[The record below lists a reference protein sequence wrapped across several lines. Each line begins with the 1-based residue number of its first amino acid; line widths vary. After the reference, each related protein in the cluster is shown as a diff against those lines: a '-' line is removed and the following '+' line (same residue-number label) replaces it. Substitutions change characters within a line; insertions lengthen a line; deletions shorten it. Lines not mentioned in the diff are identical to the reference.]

1 MKSHKATTFLFSLFF
16 LPTLAMASSTGLED
30 LISEID
36 IPYQRFVLENGL
48 TLIVHEDHKVPIV
61 AVNVW
66 YHVGS
71 KDESPGRSGFAHLF
85 EHLMFNGSEHFD
97 NDYFQALERV
107 GATDLNGTT
116 NNDRT
121 NYFQNVPTSALD
133 LVCWMESDRMGHMLG
148 AITQEKLDEQRGVV
162 QNEKRQ
168 GENRPYG
175 VTRELIVKN
184 TYPSGHPYS
193 WTVIGSME
201 DLNAAQLEDVREWFR
216 SSYGPNNAVIAIA
229 GDVDAET
236 ALRTVKKYF
245 GNIPAGP
252 PMVQQKVW
260 VAKMTGTHRQTVQDH
275 VPQARIEKVWNVPEW
290 GSADADYLSLVGNVL
305 ASGKTSRLYK
315 RLVYDDQIATD
326 VSASARLREI
336 GGQFRIRATARPG
349 EELAKVEAAIDEE
362 LERFLEKGPTE
373 RELQRVKTQ
382 FLSRF
387 IRGMERV
394 GGFGGKSDILAS
406 NEVYGGRPDYYKTT
420 LQRVGSAQ
428 PDDLTG
434 AAKRWLSDG
443 VYILEVHPFPE
454 FKTTGTD
461 VDRSTL
467 PQPGR
472 PPQPDFPELRRTTL
486 TNGLKVI
493 VSRRSSVPLINFN
506 LLVDAG
512 YAADQD
518 SVPGVASLAMDMLDE
533 GTSRRSALDISEELA
548 NLGAR
553 LRTGSNLDLS
563 TLSLSVLKSELDSS
577 LEIYADVIL
586 NPAFPEQ
593 EFKRLQQERLARIQ
607 REKTNPTDMVLRV
620 FPRLLYGRDHAYGNP
635 FTGSGTEESVSS
647 LTNED
652 LINFYR
658 TWFKPNNATLVVV
671 GDTTLQEIVPK
682 LEEHFQSWQAGPVP
696 AKNLPVVEHRLRS
709 AVYLVNKPA
718 AVQSIIFA
726 THVAPPANNP
736 DEIAID
742 TMNLILGGT
751 FTSRINMN
759 LREDK
764 GWSYGA
770 RSSLYGARGQRPFVV
785 RAPVQTDRTKES
797 IVEILKELREM
808 TANRPPTEE
817 EFVKIRENRILR
829 LPGSWETIAEVG
841 DSIDEIV
848 RYGLPDDYYE
858 TYPEKLRNLK
868 LAQIS
873 VAAQRL
879 IHVDNLV
886 WVIVG
891 DLTKIEKGIRELN
904 LGEIYQVDAD
914 GNPVH

>member
-1 MKSHKATTFLFSLFF
+1 MKSHQATTFLFSLFC

-30 LISEID
+30 MISQID

-216 SSYGPNNAVIAIA
+216 SSYGPNNAVIVIA

-236 ALRTVKKYF
+236 ALRTVEKYF

-252 PMVQQKVW
+252 PVAQQKVW
-260 VAKMTGTHRQTVQDH
+260 IAKMTGTHRQTVQDH

-349 EELAKVEAAIDEE
+349 EELARVEAAIDEE

-382 FLSRF
+382 FMSRF
-387 IRGMERV
+387 IRGIERV
-394 GGFGGKSDILAS
+394 GGFGGKSDILAT

-428 PDDLTG
+428 PADLTR

-461 VDRSTL
+461 VDRSRL
-467 PQPGR
+467 PQPGM
-472 PPQPDFPELRRTTL
+472 PPQPDFPELRRATL
-486 TNGLKVI
+486 SNGLKVI
-493 VSRRSSVPLINFN
+493 VSRRRSVPLINFN

-512 YAADQD
+512 YAADRD

-533 GTSRRSALDISEELA
+533 GTSRRSALEISEELA
-548 NLGAR
+548 HLGAR

-563 TLSLSVLKSELDSS
+563 TLSLSALKSELDSS

-586 NPAFPEQ
+586 NPTFPEQ
-593 EFKRLQQERLARIQ
+593 EFKRLQQEQLARIQ
-607 REKTNPTDMVLRV
+607 REKTTPTQMVLRV
-620 FPRLLYGRDHAYGNP
+620 FPGLLYGRDHAYGNP

-671 GDTTLQEIVPK
+671 GDTTLQEIVPR
-682 LEEHFQSWQAGPVP
+682 LEKHFQPWQAGPVP
-696 AKNLPVVEHRLRS
+696 AKNLPVVEQRLGS

-736 DEIAID
+736 DELAID

-797 IVEILKELREM
+797 IVEILKELRQI
-808 TANRPPTEE
+808 TADRPPTEE

-829 LPGSWETIAEVG
+829 LPGSWETIAAVG
-841 DSIDEIV
+841 NSIADVV
-848 RYGLPDDYYE
+848 RYGLPDDHYE

-868 LAQIS
+868 LAQVS
-873 VAAQRL
+873 EAAQRL
-879 IHVDNLV
+879 IHADRLI

-891 DLTKIEKGIRELN
+891 DLAKIEKGIRELN
-904 LGEIYQVDAD
+904 LGEIYRVDAD
-914 GNPVH
+914 GNPAQ

>member
-1 MKSHKATTFLFSLFF
+1 MKSHKATTFLFSLYC
-16 LPTLAMASSTGLED
+16 LPTLAMASSPGVED
-30 LISEID
+30 MISEID

-116 NNDRT
+116 SNDRT

-133 LVCWMESDRMGHMLG
+133 LASWMESDRMGHMLG

-175 VTRELIVKN
+175 VTRELIVQN
-184 TYPSGHPYS
+184 TYPAGHPYS

-216 SSYGPNNAVIAIA
+216 SYYGPNNAVIAIA
-229 GDVDAET
+229 GDVDPET
-236 ALRTVKKYF
+236 ALSTVNKYF

-252 PMVQQKVW
+252 PVAQQKVW

-275 VPQARIEKVWNVPEW
+275 VPQARLEKVWNIPEW
-290 GSADADYLSLVGNVL
+290 GSADGDYLSLVGNVL

-326 VSASARLREI
+326 VSAFASLREI

-349 EELAKVEAAIDEE
+349 EELARVEAAIDQE
-362 LERFLEKGPTE
+362 LERFLEQGPTE
-373 RELQRVKTQ
+373 RELQRVQTQ

-387 IRGMERV
+387 IRGIERV
-394 GGFGGKSDILAS
+394 GGFGGKSDILAT

-428 PDDLTG
+428 TADLTG

-443 VYILEVHPFPE
+443 VYVLEVHPFPDFE
-454 FKTTGTD
+454 TTGTE
-461 VDRSTL
+461 VDRSRL
-467 PQPGR
+467 PQPGI
-472 PPQPDFPELRRTTL
+472 PPQPDFPELKRTTL
-486 TNGLKVI
+486 ANGLKVI
-493 VSRRSSVPLINFN
+493 VSSRSSVPLINFN

-512 YAADQD
+512 YAADRD

-533 GTSRRSALDISEELA
+533 GTSKRSALEISEELA
-548 NLGAR
+548 HLGAR
-553 LRTGSNLDLS
+553 LRTGSNLDHS
-563 TLSLSVLKSELDSS
+563 SVSLSVLKSELDSS
-577 LEIYADVIL
+577 LELYADVIL
-586 NPAFPEQ
+586 DPAFPEQ
-593 EFKRLQQERLARIQ
+593 EFTRLQKEQLARIQ
-607 REKTNPTDMVLRV
+607 REKTTPTQMGLRV
-620 FPRLLYGRDHAYGNP
+620 FPGLLYGKDHPYGGP
-635 FTGSGTEESVSS
+635 YTGSGTEESVSS

-671 GDTTLQEIVPK
+671 GDTTLEEIVPRLEK
-682 LEEHFQSWQAGPVP
+682 LFQPWQAGPAP

-718 AVQSIIFA
+718 ALQSVIYA
-726 THVAPPANNP
+726 THIAPPASNP

-742 TMNLILGGT
+742 TMNHILGGT

-817 EFVKIRENRILR
+817 EFVKTRENRILR
-829 LPGSWETIAEVG
+829 LPGSWETISAIG
-841 DSIDEIV
+841 NSIAAIV
-848 RYGLPDDYYE
+848 RYGLPDDHYE
-858 TYPEKLRNLK
+858 TYPERLRTLK
-868 LAQIS
+868 LSQIS
-873 VAAQRL
+873 QAAQSL
-879 IHVDNLV
+879 IHADNLV

-891 DLTKIEKGIRELN
+891 DLAKIEEGIRELN
-904 LGEIYQVDAD
+904 LGEVYQVDAD
-914 GNPVH
+914 GNPVQ

>member
-1 MKSHKATTFLFSLFF
+1 MKSHKATTFLFSLFC
-16 LPTLAMASSTGLED
+16 LPTLAMASSTGVED
-30 LISEID
+30 MISEID

-116 NNDRT
+116 SNDRT
-121 NYFQNVPTSALD
+121 NYFQNVPSSALD
-133 LVCWMESDRMGHMLG
+133 LASWMESDRMGHLLG

-175 VTRELIVKN
+175 VAYELIVKN
-184 TYPSGHPYS
+184 TYPAGHPYS

-201 DLNAAQLEDVREWFR
+201 DLNAAKLDDVREWFR
-216 SSYGPNNAVIAIA
+216 SYYGPNNAVIAIA
-229 GDVDAET
+229 GDVDAQT
-236 ALRTVKKYF
+236 ALSTVKRYF

-252 PMVQQKVW
+252 PVARQKVW

-275 VPQARIEKVWNVPEW
+275 VPQARIEKVWNIPEW
-290 GSADADYLSLVGNVL
+290 GSADADYLSLVGSVL

-326 VSASARLREI
+326 VSAFADLLEI

-349 EELAKVEAAIDEE
+349 EELARVEAAIDQE
-362 LERFLEKGPTE
+362 LERFLEQGPTE
-373 RELQRVKTQ
+373 RELQRVQTQ
-382 FLSRF
+382 FMSRF
-387 IRGMERV
+387 IRGIERV

-428 PDDLTG
+428 PSDLTG
-434 AAKRWLSDG
+434 AARRWLSDG
-443 VYILEVHPFPE
+443 VYILEVHPFPDL
-454 FKTTGTD
+454 KTTGTE
-461 VDRSTL
+461 VDRSKL
-467 PQPGR
+467 PQPGI

-486 TNGLKVI
+486 ANGLKVI

-512 YAADQD
+512 YAADRD

-533 GTSRRSALDISEELA
+533 GTSKRSALEISEELA

-553 LRTGSNLDLS
+553 LRTGSNLDHS
-563 TLSLSVLKSELDSS
+563 SVSLSVLKSELDSS
-577 LEIYADVIL
+577 LELYADVIL
-586 NPAFPEQ
+586 DPAFPEQ
-593 EFKRLQQERLARIQ
+593 EFTRLQKEQLARIQ
-607 REKTNPTDMVLRV
+607 REKTTPTQMGLRV
-620 FPRLLYGRDHAYGNP
+620 FPGLLYGKNHPYGGP
-635 FTGSGTEESVSS
+635 YTGSGTEESVSS
-647 LTNED
+647 LRNED

-671 GDTTLQEIVPK
+671 GDTTLEEIIPR
-682 LEEHFQSWQAGPVP
+682 LEEHFQPWQTGPVP
-696 AKNLPVVEHRLRS
+696 AKNLPVVEHRVRS

-718 AVQSIIFA
+718 AEQSIIYA
-726 THVAPPANNP
+726 THIAPPTNNP
-736 DEIAID
+736 DELAID
-742 TMNLILGGT
+742 TMNHILGGT

-817 EFVKIRENRILR
+817 EFVKTRENRILR
-829 LPGSWETIAEVG
+829 LPGSWETIAAIG
-841 DSIDEIV
+841 NSIAAIV
-848 RYGLPDDYYE
+848 RYGLPDDHYE
-858 TYPEKLRNLK
+858 TYPERLRALK
-868 LAQIS
+868 LSQIS
-873 VAAQRL
+873 QAAQSL
-879 IHVDNLV
+879 IHADNLV

-891 DLTKIEKGIRELN
+891 DLAKIEEGIRELN
-904 LGEIYQVDAD
+904 LGEIYQVDAA
-914 GNPVH
+914 GNPVR